1 MFLMSKKIIVGAL
14 LGGLVLCFAV
24 FGIIIGVL
32 PNLNWW
38 GYRWH
43 YIGGQIGELAIGW
56 TLVGLV
62 LAKVMS
68 NTEPCPTP
76 ATND

>member
-14 LGGLVLCFAV
+14 LGGLGLCFAV

-38 GYRWH
+38 GYSWH

-68 NTEPCPTP
+68 NTEPSPTP

>member
-32 PNLNWW
+32 PNFT
-38 GYRWH
+38 GGDIAWH
-43 YIGGQIGELAIGW
+43 
-56 TLVGLV
+56 
-62 LAKVMS
+62 
-68 NTEPCPTP
+68 
-76 ATND
+76 

>member
-1 MFLMSKKIIVGAL
+1 
-14 LGGLVLCFAV
+14 V
-24 FGIIIGVL
+24 FGYIIGVL
-32 PNLNWW
+32 PNSNWW
-38 GYRWH
+38 GYSWH
-43 YIGGQIGELAIGW
+43 YIGGRIGELAIGW

-62 LAKVMS
+62 LVKVMS

>member
-1 MFLMSKKIIVGAL
+1 MFLMSKKIIDGGL

-24 FGIIIGVL
+24 FGFIIGVL

-38 GYRWH
+38 GYSWH

-62 LAKVMS
+62 LVKVMS